1 MLSGPVSV
9 AFDLATISSR
19 LARLAGPPDPPP
31 PLEGRHAAVAAV
43 LREPAPGEGVE
54 LLLIKRAEHPD
65 DPWSGHMAL
74 PGGRHDEGDRSLVA
88 TATRETLEEVG
99 IDLVAQGSLLGQLET
114 VEAIA
119 RGRRTGL
126 TITPFVFA
134 LHGATTLR
142 FDEHEVAEALWAPL
156 APLALG
162 EAAGVYP
169 YRHDDVVYELPCF
182 RVGERIVWGLTYR
195 MLQLFFEALREG

>member
-19 LARLAGPPDPPP
+19 LERLAGRADPPAP
-31 PLEGRHAAVAAV
+31 FEGRHAAVAAI
-43 LREPAPGEGVE
+43 LREPAPGAGVE

-74 PGGRHDEGDRSLVA
+74 PGGRHDEGDGSLVA
-88 TATRETLEEVG
+88 TAVREAREEVG
-99 IDLVAQGSLLGQLET
+99 LDLAAHGALLGRLEP
-114 VEAIA
+114 VEAVA
-119 RGRRTGL
+119 RGRRVGL

-134 LHGATTLR
+134 LRAPSPIR
-142 FDEHEVAEALWAPL
+142 FDEREVAEAFWAPL

-162 EAAGVYP
+162 EAAGTYP
-169 YRHDDVVYELPCF
+169 YQHEGESYDLPCL
-182 RVGERIVWGLTYR
+182 RVGERVVWGLTYR

>member
-1 MLSGPVSV
+1 MSV

-19 LARLAGPPDPPP
+19 LSRLEGRADPPAP
-31 PLEGRHAAVAAV
+31 FAGRHAAVAAV

-74 PGGRHDEGDRSLVA
+74 PGGRHDEGDGSLLA
-88 TATRETLEEVG
+88 TAVRETYEEVG
-99 IDLVAQGSLLGQLET
+99 IDLAAQGALLGRLES
-114 VEAIA
+114 VEAVA
-119 RGRRTGL
+119 KGRRVGL

-134 LHGATTLR
+134 LRGEAPLR
-142 FDEHEVAEALWAPL
+142 FDEREVAEAFWSPL

-162 EAAGVYP
+162 EAAGTYP
-169 YRHDDVVYELPCF
+169 YRHEGVVYDLPCLH
-182 RVGERIVWGLTYR
+182 VGERVVWGLTYR
-195 MLQLFFEALREG
+195 MLQLFFEALRAG